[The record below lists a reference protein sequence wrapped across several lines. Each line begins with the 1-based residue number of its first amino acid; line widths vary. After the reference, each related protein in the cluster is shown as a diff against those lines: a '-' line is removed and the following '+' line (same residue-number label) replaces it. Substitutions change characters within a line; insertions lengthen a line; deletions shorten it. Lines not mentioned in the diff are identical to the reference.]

1 MIPGC
6 NALDYPDSYECTET
20 IPAVPA
26 ARRVFR
32 GIELLARK
40 SVGKD
45 FWVQASYL
53 FSSLRG
59 NYEGGV
65 TADGQTD
72 PGVTAAFEYPWMYHN
87 SYGRMSLDR
96 PHSFRLDAYYT
107 TPWKLLAGL
116 QGFIQSGAP
125 LRRLGYGNEFYGAAV
140 HLVRNGTAGRLP
152 SLWGVDLLLAYPLL
166 RVGPATVTGQMYV
179 FNLFD
184 NQIETSRDEVW
195 SETQP
200 AGYPASIFDPNQP
213 QTNPNY
219 GKATGRQEPRLV
231 RGAIK
236 IAF

>member
-1 MIPGC
+1 
-6 NALDYPDSYECTET
+6 
-20 IPAVPA
+20 
-26 ARRVFR
+26 
-32 GIELLARK
+32 
-40 SVGKD
+40 
-45 FWVQASYL
+45 
-53 FSSLRG
+53 
-59 NYEGGV
+59 
-65 TADGQTD
+65 
-72 PGVTAAFEYPWMYHN
+72 
-87 SYGRMSLDR
+87 
-96 PHSFRLDAYYT
+96 
-107 TPWKLLAGL
+107 
-116 QGFIQSGAP
+116 
-125 LRRLGYGNEFYGAAV
+125 
-140 HLVRNGTAGRLP
+140 
-152 SLWGVDLLLAYPLL
+152 LL